1 MRMIIIIK
9 LNLKYYKESITL
21 ILKILVMDKV
31 VLTESEQREV
41 DLITEEFKAR
51 GGMSTEELIS
61 RLDAIPFEE
70 FMNKLEKR
78 IETIKDDNICK

>member
-1 MRMIIIIK
+1 MIIIIK

-41 DLITEEFKAR
+41 DMITEEFKAR

-78 IETIKDDNICK
+78 IETI